1 MRERAPRRGIGAQTL
16 DKLGAVAKTYGGSLF
31 AAIYVDS
38 PALDLPPWQHGALLE
53 FGTLINGLRH
63 RAEREAAGTL
73 LSDLVSAIGY
83 ESYLFDT
90 FDKAQ
95 AQSRSESVRDFVGWL
110 STKGEADGKNL
121 LELAQMVALI
131 TILEGQEGDAP
142 EAVRLST
149 LHAAK
154 GLEFRHVFMVGVEE
168 GILPHRE
175 SFA

>member
-1 MRERAPRRGIGAQTL
+1 MNFPFNEPQRAAVRYLDGPLLVLAGAGSGKTRVITAQGCAFDRSRLRSCAYRRDHFHQQGRARNARACAQ
-16 DKLGAVAKTYGGSLF
+16 A
-31 AAIYVDS
+31 
-38 PALDLPPWQHGALLE
+38 
-53 FGTLINGLRH
+53 RH
-63 RAEREAAGTL
+63 RN
-73 LSDLVSAIGY
+73 
-83 ESYLFDT
+83 
-90 FDKAQ
+90 KAQ

>member
-1 MRERAPRRGIGAQTL
+1 MSKKPHRRRERYWTLYPYGGIGAQTL
-16 DKLGAVAKTYGGSLF
+16 DKLGAAAKAHGGSLF

-38 PALDLPPWQHGALLE
+38 PSLDLAPRQHGALLE

-63 RAEREAAGTL
+63 RAGREVAGTL

-95 AQSRSESVRDFVGWL
+95 AQSRSESVRDFVSWL

-131 TILEGQEGDAP
+131 TMLEG
-142 EAVRLST
+142 
-149 LHAAK
+149 
-154 GLEFRHVFMVGVEE
+154 
-168 GILPHRE
+168 
-175 SFA
+175 